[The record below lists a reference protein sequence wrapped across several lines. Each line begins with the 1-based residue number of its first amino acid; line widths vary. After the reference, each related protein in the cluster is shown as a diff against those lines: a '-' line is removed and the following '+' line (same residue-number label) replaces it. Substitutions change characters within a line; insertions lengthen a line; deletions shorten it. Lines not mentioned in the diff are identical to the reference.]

1 MRVPVRRKFGL
12 LDAMIVVAAM
22 AVWLAATRHLAS
34 KTNQRSLGYDGH
46 PRHLIHF
53 AHDLISGLLFLLSL
67 ACLLIRLRPPRP
79 ARRRLW
85 CQPGFAACAAAVLGM
100 VIQAMHFVIFMHTRL
115 AGWGWYLFVMQV
127 FWRNWTFC
135 GPAVAGAWLAL
146 IVAGC
151 WRAERSGI
159 DRLGRVL
166 GACWLVEMLIADN
179 PFLKV
184 GWILINLLTG
194 TRS

>member
-1 MRVPVRRKFGL
+1 MRVPVRRRFGL
-12 LDAMIVVAAM
+12 LDVMILVAAM

-34 KTNQRSLGYDGH
+34 KTNQRSLWYVGH
-46 PRHLIHF
+46 PR
-53 AHDLISGLLFLLSL
+53 DLIRIVHDQIGLLLFFLSS

-85 CQPGFAACAAAVLGM
+85 CQPGFAACAAAVLGV
-100 VIQAMHFVIFMHTRL
+100 VIQAMAAVISIHTRL
-115 AGWGWYLFVMQV
+115 AGWGLFDMQV
-127 FWRNWTFC
+127 FWRHWPC
-135 GPAVAGAWLAL
+135 SGPAVTGAWLAL

-166 GACWLVEMLIADN
+166 GACWLVEMLIAEM
-179 PFLKV
+179 PFIKV
-184 GWILINLLTG
+184 GYILSNLLTG
-194 TRS
+194 TTS

>member
-1 MRVPVRRKFGL
+1 MRVPVRRRFGL
-12 LDAMIVVAAM
+12 LDVMTLVAAM
-22 AVWLAATRHLAS
+22 AVWLAVTRHLAS
-34 KTNQRSLGYDGH
+34 KTNQRSYWYVGH

-53 AHDLISGLLFLLSL
+53 VHDLISGLLFLLSS

-85 CQPGFAACAAAVLGM
+85 CQPGFAACAAAVLGG
-100 VIQAMHFVIFMHTRL
+100 VITKMAWVISNHARL
-115 AGWGWYLFVMQV
+115 GGWGLFGMLV
-127 FWRNWTFC
+127 FWRNWPCSGT
-135 GPAVAGAWLAL
+135 AVAGAWLAL
-146 IVAGC
+146 IVARC

-184 GWILINLLTG
+184 GWILINLFTG

>member
-1 MRVPVRRKFGL
+1 MRVPVRRRFGL
-12 LDAMIVVAAM
+12 LDVMILVAAM

-34 KTNQRSLGYDGH
+34 KTNQFSHARG
-46 PRHLIHF
+46 LIRF
-53 AHDLISGLLFLLSL
+53 AHDLIGALLFLLSS

-85 CQPGFAACAAAVLGM
+85 CQPGFAASAAAVLGV
-100 VIQAMHFVIFMHTRL
+100 VINKMAWGISNHARL
-115 AGWGWYLFVMQV
+115 GGWGLFDMLV
-127 FWRNWTFC
+127 FWRSWPC
-135 GPAVAGAWLAL
+135 SGPAVAGAWLVL
-146 IVAGC
+146 IVAGR

-179 PFLKV
+179 PFNKI
-184 GWILINLLTG
+184 GYILSNLLTG
-194 TRS
+194 MRS

>member
-1 MRVPVRRKFGL
+1 
-12 LDAMIVVAAM
+12 
-22 AVWLAATRHLAS
+22 
-34 KTNQRSLGYDGH
+34 
-46 PRHLIHF
+46 
-53 AHDLISGLLFLLSL
+53 
-67 ACLLIRLRPPRP
+67 
-79 ARRRLW
+79 
-85 CQPGFAACAAAVLGM
+85 
-100 VIQAMHFVIFMHTRL
+100 
-115 AGWGWYLFVMQV
+115 
-127 FWRNWTFC
+127 
-135 GPAVAGAWLAL
+135 VAGAWLAL

-159 DRLGRVL
+159 YRLGRVL

>member
-1 MRVPVRRKFGL
+1 MRVPVRRRFGL
-12 LDAMIVVAAM
+12 LDVMILVAAM

-34 KTNQRSLGYDGH
+34 KTKVRSVWYDHIG
-46 PRHLIHF
+46 L
-53 AHDLISGLLFLLSL
+53 LLFLLSS

-85 CQPGFAACAAAVLGM
+85 CQPGFAACAAAVLGVVIIAM
-100 VIQAMHFVIFMHTRL
+100 VVVISNHARL
-115 AGWGWYLFVMQV
+115 GGWDNFDRQV
-127 FWRNWTFC
+127 FWRHWPC
-135 GPAVAGAWLAL
+135 SGPAVAGAWLAL

-166 GACWLVEMLIADN
+166 GACWLVEMLIAEN
-179 PFLKV
+179 PFFKF
-184 GWILINLLTG
+184 GYILSNLLTG
-194 TRS
+194 TGS

>member
-1 MRVPVRRKFGL
+1 MRVPVKRRFGL
-12 LDAMIVVAAM
+12 LDVMILVAAM
-22 AVWLAATRHLAS
+22 AVSLAASRYLAS
-34 KTNQRSLGYDGH
+34 RTNQRWYVGQ
-46 PRHLIHF
+46 PRRLIHIV
-53 AHDLISGLLFLLSL
+53 HDHIGLLLFSLSS

-85 CQPGFAACAAAVLGM
+85 CQPGFAACAAVVLGV
-100 VIQAMHFVIFMHTRL
+100 VIQAMNAVIFIHARL
-115 AGWGWYLFVMQV
+115 GGHGLFDMQV
-127 FWRNWTFC
+127 WWRSWPFS

-166 GACWLVEMLIADN
+166 GACWLVEMLIADH
-179 PFLKV
+179 PFNKI

>member
-1 MRVPVRRKFGL
+1 MRVPVRRRFGL
-12 LDAMIVVAAM
+12 LDVMILVAAM
-22 AVWLAATRHLAS
+22 AMSLAASRHVAS
-34 KTNQRSLGYDGH
+34 TTNQRWDLGH
-46 PRHLIHF
+46 PRRLIHIV
-53 AHDLISGLLFLLSL
+53 HDHIGLLLFFLST

-100 VIQAMHFVIFMHTRL
+100 VIQAMFFVIFIHTRL
-115 AGWGWYLFVMQV
+115 PGWGWGLFVMQV
-127 FWRNWTFC
+127 FWRNWAFC

-166 GACWLVEMLIADN
+166 GACWLVEILIADN

>member
-1 MRVPVRRKFGL
+1 MRVPVRRRFGL
-12 LDAMIVVAAM
+12 LDVMILVAAM
-22 AVWLAATRHLAS
+22 AVSLAASRHVAS
-34 KTNQRSLGYDGH
+34 KMNQSWDVGH
-46 PRHLIHF
+46 PRRLIHIV
-53 AHDLISGLLFLLSL
+53 HDHIGLLLFFLSS

-127 FWRNWTFC
+127 FWRNWAFC

-184 GWILINLLTG
+184 GWILINLLTR
-194 TRS
+194 TTS

>member
-1 MRVPVRRKFGL
+1 
-12 LDAMIVVAAM
+12 MILVAAM

-34 KTNQRSLGYDGH
+34 KTNQLSRWYFGH
-46 PRHLIHF
+46 PRGLIRIV
-53 AHDLISGLLFLLSL
+53 HDQIGVLLFLLSS

-85 CQPGFAACAAAVLGM
+85 CQPGFAACAAAVLGV
-100 VIQAMHFVIFMHTRL
+100 VIQAMAAVITIHTRL
-115 AGWGWYLFVMQV
+115 AGWGLFDMQV
-127 FWRNWTFC
+127 FWRSWPFS
-135 GPAVAGAWLAL
+135 GPAVAGAWLTL

-179 PFLKV
+179 PFNKI
-184 GWILINLLTG
+184 GWILSNLFTG
-194 TRS
+194 MRS

>member
-1 MRVPVRRKFGL
+1 MRVPVRRRYGL
-12 LDAMIVVAAM
+12 LDVMILVAAM
-22 AVWLAATRHLAS
+22 AMSLAASRHVTS
-34 KTNQRSLGYDGH
+34 TTNQRWDFGH
-46 PRHLIHF
+46 PRRLIHIV
-53 AHDLISGLLFLLSL
+53 HDHIGLLLFFLST

-85 CQPGFAACAAAVLGM
+85 CQPGFAACAAAVMGM
-100 VIQAMHFVIFMHTRL
+100 VIMAIVVVISNHARL
-115 AGWGWYLFVMQV
+115 GGWGNFAMQV
-127 FWRNWTFC
+127 FWRHWPC
-135 GPAVAGAWLAL
+135 SGPAVAGAWLAL

>member
-12 LDAMIVVAAM
+12 LDVMILVAAM
-22 AVWLAATRHLAS
+22 AVWLAATRYLAS
-34 KTNQRSLGYDGH
+34 KMNPLSRWYFGH
-46 PRHLIHF
+46 PRGLIRF
-53 AHDLISGLLFLLSL
+53 VHDLIGVLLFLLSS

-85 CQPGFAACAAAVLGM
+85 CQPGFAACAAAVLGE
-100 VIQAMHFVIFMHTRL
+100 VIMAMTLVISNHARL
-115 AGWGWYLFVMQV
+115 GGWGSFDRQV
-127 FWRNWTFC
+127 FWRHWPC
-135 GPAVAGAWLAL
+135 SGPAVAGAWLAL

-179 PFLKV
+179 PFNKM
-184 GWILINLLTG
+184 GQILGNLITG
-194 TRS
+194 MRS

>member
-1 MRVPVRRKFGL
+1 MRVPVRRRFGL
-12 LDAMIVVAAM
+12 LDVMILVAAM

-34 KTNQRSLGYDGH
+34 KTNQLSH
-46 PRHLIHF
+46 PRGLIRF
-53 AHDLISGLLFLLSL
+53 AHDLIGLLLFFLSS

-85 CQPGFAACAAAVLGM
+85 CQPGFAACAAAVLGV
-100 VIQAMHFVIFMHTRL
+100 VINKMAWVISNHARL
-115 AGWGWYLFVMQV
+115 GGWGLFDMLVS
-127 FWRNWTFC
+127 WRNWPC
-135 GPAVAGAWLAL
+135 SGPAVAGAWLAL

-179 PFLKV
+179 PFNKI
-184 GWILINLLTG
+184 GYILSNLLTG
-194 TRS
+194 MRS